1 MYTYVRLVFII
12 FFFIIIIITYV
23 LFLVPLHGM
32 FRSCGTLPDPIFTSP
47 LCWINI
53 VSQVRFPWMMGGE
66 HECK

>member
-1 MYTYVRLVFII
+1 M
-12 FFFIIIIITYV
+12 FFFIFIF
-23 LFLVPLHGM
+23 LFPYMAFVSLV
-32 FRSCGTLPDPIFTSP
+32 RGTLPDPIFTSP

>member
-1 MYTYVRLVFII
+1 MFFFLDIYI
-12 FFFIIIIITYV
+12 FFGN
-23 LFLVPLHGM
+23 VPLHGM